1 MAYKELGFL
10 DDAIREF
17 QLARN
22 DPGSFI
28 PSSSM
33 LSICYMEK
41 GLYPLAIDI
50 LRSALEKIEERDE
63 SYWAMKYDLAEA
75 YEKNDNLQEALDSYT
90 EVYGWNSKFRD
101 VSEKMNQ
108 IGAIITGKTETGKP
122 KGKKDRISYL

>member
-1 MAYKELGFL
+1 
-10 DDAIREF
+10 
-17 QLARN
+17 
-22 DPGSFI
+22 
-28 PSSSM
+28 
-33 LSICYMEK
+33 MEK

-75 YEKNDNLQEALDSYT
+75 YEKNGNLQEALDSYT

-108 IGAIITGKTETGKP
+108 IGAIIAGKTETGKP
-122 KGKKDRISYL
+122 KEKKDRISYL